1 MTNIN
6 VSTPNDGLGD
16 KLRDAMIIC
25 NDNFAELSSISTT
38 LEADILAIQSAIDD
52 LAQPPFQ
59 ISDVAGLQ
67 SALDNLVSLSDYNS
81 NNILINAAIAE
92 INANIDFIL
101 ANLAA
106 SGVLSQYTIDEYQ
119 GTRLLATASTN
130 GFLTEK
136 SINGAVGY
144 IASNT
149 NTGSGALAS
158 VVALGDATDGDYTNG
173 LYSNALSLNWAN
185 SGYSAAY
192 LRNCG
197 FLYSANKS
205 HIIAESI
212 DFRTGPIATAA
223 TRLSISAGGTVSL
236 GNLPA
241 LDAITDDLLA
251 RNASGE
257 VVRVSKASMI
267 AIGTSGTSGTSGV
280 NGTSGTSGAQGS
292 SGVSGSNGTS
302 GTSGVS
308 GSNGSSGTSGAQG
321 SSGVSGSNGTSGT
334 SGVNG
339 ANGAT
344 GSNGSNGSSGTSGI
358 NGGSQISRTYS
369 NGTASIVAPGEVFS
383 LTDLYFYNG
392 PTSSFYL
399 IPGGQPWT
407 IFANGVIDLNN
418 YMIGYI
424 NSVDVE
430 PPSLGFMILE
440 SYGSATDS
448 NEWYAIQGAITK
460 SGTSGTSGV
469 DGSSGVAG
477 ATGATGS
484 NGSNGSNGTSG
495 TSGTS
500 GSQGPSGIS
509 AGQIYYFNLSSTG
522 SVAGYRDLSTT
533 PLPNGGT
540 YSTTTLTG
548 NQQGVLVK
556 QFITDELGFSII
568 PGGSQR
574 FHLHFLKPAENDNI
588 EAYVEI
594 RLTDSAGTPIG
605 PTISSNKALIGWVDA
620 INTVETLVDI
630 TLPTTAIDPT
640 NKMAAYIRLDNND
653 SSSHAVQ
660 WHTEGSNDYSYVV
673 TSIAAAS
680 GTSGTSGVN
689 GTSGT
694 SGVNGA
700 VGATGPAGGITI
712 TQINGVVL
720 TGASWSLV
728 SGFYEY
734 NHSDA
739 AITSTSVVEVIP
751 DNASISIVNAAAVLP
766 RTDSATASVKLYATN
781 LPTGNITTTINIYK

>member
-16 KLRDAMIIC
+16 KLRNAMIIC
-25 NDNFAELSSISTT
+25 NDNFTELSSISTT
-38 LEADILAIQSAIDD
+38 LEADILAIQSALDS

-92 INANIDFIL
+92 INTNIDFIL

-173 LYSNALSLNWAN
+173 LYANALSLNWAN

-197 FLYSANKS
+197 FLYSANKT
-205 HIIAESI
+205 HIVAESI
-212 DFRTGPIATAA
+212 DFRTGPLATAA
-223 TRLSISAGGTVSL
+223 KRLSISAGGTVSI
-236 GNLPA
+236 GNMPA

-251 RNASGE
+251 RSASGDI
-257 VVRVSKASMI
+257 VRVSKASMI

-302 GTSGVS
+302 GTSGA
-308 GSNGSSGTSGAQG
+308 NGAAGAT
-321 SSGVSGSNGTSGT
+321 GSNGTSGT
-334 SGVNG
+334 SGLNG
-339 ANGAT
+339 AN
-344 GSNGSNGSSGTSGI
+344 
-358 NGGSQISRTYS
+358 QISRTYA
-369 NGTASIVAPGEVFS
+369 NGTASIVGPGSDNFY
-383 LTDLYFYNG
+383 LTDLYSYNG
-392 PTSSFYL
+392 STSSFYL
-399 IPGGQPWT
+399 IPAGQPWT
-407 IFANGVIDLNN
+407 IFANGVIDFNN
-418 YMIGYI
+418 YMVGII
-424 NSVDVE
+424 SSVNDS
-430 PPSLGFMILE
+430 PFALGFSIIE
-440 SYGSATDS
+440 SYGSGEYNS
-448 NEWYAIQGAITK
+448 WYAIQGALTK

-469 DGSSGVAG
+469 DGLAG
-477 ATGATGS
+477 ANGAT
-484 NGSNGSNGTSG
+484 GSNGTSG
-495 TSGTS
+495 TSGINGAAGATGSNGTNGTS
-500 GSQGPSGIS
+500 GTSGAQGPSGIS
-509 AGQIYYFNLSSTG
+509 AGQIYYFNLNGTA
-522 SVAGYRDLSTT
+522 SVVGYKDLSTT

-540 YSTTTLTG
+540 YSTTSLSG
-548 NQQGVLVK
+548 SQKGVLVN

-568 PGGSQR
+568 PGGTQR

-594 RLTDSAGTPIG
+594 RLTDSAGTPLG
-605 PTISSNKALIGWVDA
+605 ATISSNKAYVGWVDS

-640 NKMAAYIRLDNND
+640 NKMSVFIRLDNND
-653 SSSHAVQ
+653 SSAHAVQ
-660 WHTEGSNDYSYVV
+660 WHTEGSNDYSYVI
-673 TSIAAAS
+673 TSVSAASGTSGTSGTSGPAGATGSTGAAGTS

-689 GTSGT
+689 GGL
-694 SGVNGA
+694 
-700 VGATGPAGGITI
+700 TI
-712 TQINGVVL
+712 TQITGVVL

-734 NHSDA
+734 NLSNA
-739 AITSTSVVEVIP
+739 NITVGSVVDIIP
-751 DNASISIVNAAAVLP
+751 DNASISIVNAAAILP
-766 RTDSATASVKLYATN
+766 RTDSATASVKLYSTN
-781 LPTGNITTTINIYK
+781 LPTGNITTTINILK

>member
-25 NDNFAELSSISTT
+25 NDNFAELSSISTS
-38 LEADILAIQSAIDD
+38 LESDILAIQSAIDD

-106 SGVLSQYTIDEYQ
+106 SGVLSQYTIDSYQ
-119 GTRLLATASTN
+119 GTRLSATSSTN
-130 GFLTEK
+130 GFLIEK
-136 SINGAVGY
+136 STNGSIGY
-144 IASNT
+144 IAKNV
-149 NTGSGALAS
+149 NGGNGALAS
-158 VVALGDATDGDYTNG
+158 IAVLGEGTDW
-173 LYSNALSLNWAN
+173 YSNGISLNYVN
-185 SGYSAAY
+185 SGYYINY

-197 FLYSANKS
+197 FLYSDKKT

-212 DFRTGPIATAA
+212 DFRTGPLSTAT
-223 TRLSISAGGTVSL
+223 TRLSISAGGTVSF

-280 NGTSGTSGAQGS
+280 NGTSG
-292 SGVSGSNGTS
+292 VSGSNGTS

-308 GSNGSSGTSGAQG
+308 GSSGTSGAQG

-334 SGVNG
+334 SGVSGSSGTSGAQGSSGVSGSNG
-339 ANGAT
+339 TSGTSGVSGANGSSGTSGINGAT
-344 GSNGSNGSSGTSGI
+344 GSNGSNGTSGTSGI
-358 NGGSQISRTYS
+358 NGGNQISRTYA
-369 NGTASIVAPGEVFS
+369 NGTASIVGAGFDNFY
-383 LTDLYFYNG
+383 LTDLYSYNG

-399 IPGGQPWT
+399 IPAGQPWT
-407 IFANGVIDLNN
+407 IFANGVIDFNN
-418 YMIGYI
+418 YMVGII
-424 NSVDVE
+424 SSVNDS
-430 PPSLGFMILE
+430 PFALGFSIIE
-440 SYGSATDS
+440 SYGSGEYNS
-448 NEWYAIQGAITK
+448 WYAIQGAFTK

-469 DGSSGVAG
+469 DGS
-477 ATGATGS
+477 
-484 NGSNGSNGTSG
+484 NGSNGTSG
-495 TSGTS
+495 TSGA
-500 GSQGPSGIS
+500 QGPQGIS
-509 AGQIYYFNLSSTG
+509 TGQIYYFNLSSTG

-540 YSTTTLTG
+540 YSITSLTG

-556 QFITDELGFSII
+556 QFITEELGFSII
-568 PGGSQR
+568 PGGTQR
-574 FHLHFLKPAENDNI
+574 FHMHFLKGAVGHDI

-605 PTISSNKALIGWVDA
+605 PTLSTGKNYIGWNDA
-620 INTVETLVDI
+620 VTTVEVFLDV

-640 NKMAAYIRLDNND
+640 NKMAAYIRLDNKD
-653 SSSHAVQ
+653 SNSRTVE

-673 TSIAAAS
+673 TSVGVVNGTS

-689 GTSGT
+689 G
-694 SGVNGA
+694 
-700 VGATGPAGGITI
+700 ATGPAGGGITI